1 MHFFKIVSLSFLL
14 LISSISFA
22 QTTIK
27 PKDATEY
34 TKRLNAE
41 YLKFLDFVNKDDFTD
56 AQRGFI
62 AALPNGKVLA
72 ADGRVVWDLNKY
84 DFIKNDAVPDTVNPS
99 LWRLAQLNMNNGLFK
114 VVDGIYQLRG
124 IDMSNMTIVEGNTG
138 IIIID
143 TLTCKETAKA
153 ALDLYYANRPK
164 KPILAVI
171 ITHSHADH
179 FGGVRGLITQ
189 DDLDSGKVKLIAPD
203 RFLEESVSEN
213 VYAGNAMS
221 RRSQYQYGYFLPSSA
236 RGQVDAG
243 LGKSVSL
250 GENTIMAPTVTIYK
264 TGEKLSIDGIDM
276 EFQMAPGTEAP
287 SEMLVYLPQFKALAA
302 AEDLTHTL
310 HNLYTLRG
318 AQVRD
323 ANKWWKTINQAI
335 NSYGNDIEVIFA
347 QHHWPKW
354 GNKNIIAYMK
364 KQRNIFKYIHDQSLH
379 LMNQGYTPIEV
390 AEIINVPTAI
400 SYEWYNRD
408 YYGSVN
414 HDSKAVYQ
422 QYLGWYDSNPA
433 NLHPIL
439 PVEAAKKYVEYMGG
453 AGKIIKMAQA
463 SYKKGEYRWVA
474 EVMKQ
479 VVFADPNNKIARELQ
494 ADAFEQLGY
503 QQENPTWRNEYLMGA
518 YELRNGAQKTTFS
531 TAQLDVIMGMTPEM
545 LFDYM
550 GLRLNGPKAAA
561 KASTFNIKFSDM
573 QNIAYAVSLE
583 DGVLIYSANKSF
595 DNPDVS
601 ISWPKKSMISL
612 IFGASILDKEIADG
626 TVVLTG
632 DKNKLIEL
640 FALQD
645 NFSPDFN
652 IVTPQ
657 A

>member
-221 RRSQYQYGYFLPSSA
+221 RRSQYQYGYFL
-236 RGQVDAG
+236 
-243 LGKSVSL
+243 
-250 GENTIMAPTVTIYK
+250 
-264 TGEKLSIDGIDM
+264 
-276 EFQMAPGTEAP
+276 
-287 SEMLVYLPQFKALAA
+287 
-302 AEDLTHTL
+302 
-310 HNLYTLRG
+310 
-318 AQVRD
+318 
-323 ANKWWKTINQAI
+323 
-335 NSYGNDIEVIFA
+335 
-347 QHHWPKW
+347 HHIRTQNHYPR
-354 GNKNIIAYMK
+354 I
-364 KQRNIFKYIHDQSLH
+364 
-379 LMNQGYTPIEV
+379 QGP
-390 AEIINVPTAI
+390 
-400 SYEWYNRD
+400 W
-408 YYGSVN
+408 
-414 HDSKAVYQ
+414 
-422 QYLGWYDSNPA
+422 
-433 NLHPIL
+433 LHPNQHGL
-439 PVEAAKKYVEYMGG
+439 
-453 AGKIIKMAQA
+453 IK
-463 SYKKGEYRWVA
+463 
-474 EVMKQ
+474 
-479 VVFADPNNKIARELQ
+479 L
-494 ADAFEQLGY
+494 
-503 QQENPTWRNEYLMGA
+503 
-518 YELRNGAQKTTFS
+518 
-531 TAQLDVIMGMTPEM
+531 
-545 LFDYM
+545 
-550 GLRLNGPKAAA
+550 
-561 KASTFNIKFSDM
+561 
-573 QNIAYAVSLE
+573 
-583 DGVLIYSANKSF
+583 
-595 DNPDVS
+595 
-601 ISWPKKSMISL
+601 
-612 IFGASILDKEIADG
+612 
-626 TVVLTG
+626 
-632 DKNKLIEL
+632 
-640 FALQD
+640 
-645 NFSPDFN
+645 
-652 IVTPQ
+652 
-657 A
+657 